1 MRRWSVDALLIAVP
15 CCFALLVY
23 DWLAV
28 VVFGHQLSRLVPWH
42 DFARGMMQ
50 DLGLTAAYTLT
61 VTPRVS
67 GIVAA
72 YPDRARRSCLIMLGL
87 GLAWYEVTCAWVTRV
102 LDAPP
107 DRCLEPDRVVCHSC
121 ALGAMVCTLAQ
132 RMGAREKVRVQSAE
146 RLWGSLPQFRCILSL

>member
-1 MRRWSVDALLIAVP
+1 MLIAVP
-15 CCFALLVY
+15 CFFALLVY

-28 VVFGHQLSRLVPWH
+28 VVFDHQISRLVPWH
-42 DFARGMMQ
+42 DFARGLMQ

-72 YPDRARRSCLIMLGL
+72 YPDRVQRSCLIMLGL
-87 GLAWYEVTCAWVTRV
+87 GLAWYEAICAWVTRV

-107 DRCLEPDRVVCHSC
+107 DV
-121 ALGAMVCTLAQ
+121 AMSLIVLFVIPVLLVPWY
-132 RMGAREKVRVQSAE
+132 VRWRKGWVQEE
-146 RLWGSLPQFRCILSL
+146 R

>member
-1 MRRWSVDALLIAVP
+1 MLIAVP

-72 YPDRARRSCLIMLGL
+72 YPG
-87 GLAWYEVTCAWVTRV
+87 
-102 LDAPP
+102 
-107 DRCLEPDRVVCHSC
+107 
-121 ALGAMVCTLAQ
+121 
-132 RMGAREKVRVQSAE
+132 QSAV
-146 RLWGSLPQFRCILSL
+146 